1 MILCGIMRSMDTQ
14 IISADIEKAKAA
26 LRRRQTIHLLFLL
39 VLSIFAIES
48 LLQVVF
54 SFLPV
59 IPSIGIEAIF
69 RGALLVLLSAPALYF
84 IWFRSLR
91 SCLVSVER
99 AQDLV
104 KKKSAAQNKFLQ
116 IVSQQLRAPL
126 SSIRWNLETLLG
138 GKTGRRNLAHVR
150 ILEATY
156 GASMEVINRTRDLLL
171 AFEISENR
179 ISLDRSYISV
189 ERLAGELMSE
199 FQRRAAQKKII
210 FEYHAP
216 SGPLP
221 PVSVDGVKIRA
232 VIEKLVENAL
242 LYTSEG
248 KKVTVALEGEKR
260 AIRFK
265 VSDTGIGIPLVDQPH
280 IFELFYRAPN
290 AMLIKPEASGLSL
303 AIVKHYVELHG
314 GKVGFQSEEGKG
326 STFWFEIPIT

>member
-1 MILCGIMRSMDTQ
+1 MRSMDAQ

-26 LRRRQTIHLLFLL
+26 LRRRQTIRLLFLL
-39 VLSIFAIES
+39 VLWIFAIES

-69 RGALLVLLSAPALYF
+69 HGALLALLSAPALYF
-84 IWFRSLR
+84 VWFRALR

-104 KKKSAAQNKFLQ
+104 KKKTAAQNKFLQ

-126 SSIRWNLETLLG
+126 SAIRWNLEALLSG
-138 GKTGRRNLAHVR
+138 QAGKRDLAQTN
-150 ILEATY
+150 ILETTY
-156 GASMEVINRTRDLLL
+156 AASLEVINRTRDLLL
-171 AFEISENR
+171 AFDIAENR
-179 ISLDRSYISV
+179 IPLERQYLAV
-189 ERLAGELMSE
+189 EHLIRELVSG
-199 FQRRAAQKKII
+199 FQKKAAQKKII
-210 FEYHAP
+210 LKYHGP

-221 PVSVDGVKIRA
+221 PLSVDGAKIRA
-232 VIEKLVENAL
+232 AVEKIIENAL
-242 LYTSEG
+242 LYTPEG
-248 KKVTVALEGEKR
+248 RKVTVTLQGVKR
-260 AIRFK
+260 AIRFE

-280 IFELFYRAPN
+280 IFEIFYRAQS
-290 AMLIKPEASGLSL
+290 AMLVKPEASGLSL

-314 GKVGFQSEEGKG
+314 GTVGFSSEEGKG